1 MSDPEKIREV
11 ALIGQPM
18 SAVAAQALQMSRR
31 GERMEAVFKGP
42 MAKKARD
49 DSEREARTIAVD
61 KIVRGKRNNLGAAGN
76 VAGVDVDDYDKE
88 AAALTLV
95 RARADEAER
104 LAFATSLDLYKQT
117 ALEQVERDV
126 EAEKVSML
134 SDVEAEKVSM
144 LEAGRVTAAE
154 ILAAEQAER
163 DAERGAQL
171 EGKADPEPELEE
183 TTPEETPL
191 EVLSGAVDAL
201 GETVASEPVEDTPTP
216 EPKPDAPVAVSAADL
231 PDGWRDDHWATRKA
245 LGDRLAGKDFEDLAA
260 AMVFLNSLEAGE

>member
-1 MSDPEKIREV
+1 MV
-11 ALIGQPM
+11 
-18 SAVAAQALQMSRR
+18 
-31 GERMEAVFKGP
+31 EA
-42 MAKKARD
+42 
-49 DSEREARTIAVD
+49 
-61 KIVRGKRNNLGAAGN
+61 
-76 VAGVDVDDYDKE
+76 
-88 AAALTLV
+88 
-95 RARADEAER
+95 ARADEAER

-126 EAEKVSML
+126 EAEKVSM
-134 SDVEAEKVSM
+134 VEA
-144 LEAGRVTAAE
+144 ARAAAAE

-216 EPKPDAPVAVSAADL
+216 APKPDAPVAVSAADL

-260 AMVFLNSLEAGE
+260 AMAFLNSLEAGE